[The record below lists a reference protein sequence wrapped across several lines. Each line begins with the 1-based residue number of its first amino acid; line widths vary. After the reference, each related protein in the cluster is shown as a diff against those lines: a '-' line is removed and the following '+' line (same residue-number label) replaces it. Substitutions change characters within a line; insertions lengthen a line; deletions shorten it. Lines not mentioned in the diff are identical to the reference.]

1 MNEKNENKRWI
12 ILFII
17 ISILSLIGV
26 SFLTFV
32 LHKII
37 KG

>member
-1 MNEKNENKRWI
+1 MSEQEEKKRWI

-26 SFLTFV
+26 SAMTFL
-32 LHKII
+32 LAKIF